1 MSIKIV
7 KGLEDLN
14 MKGFTKVVGEGWQ
27 SGSGLEVWANCAY
40 TQTGKSGEKA
50 TKLML
55 V

>member
-1 MSIKIV
+1 M
-7 KGLEDLN
+7 KGLEDLS
-14 MKGFTKVVGEGWQ
+14 MKGFTKVAGEGWQ
-27 SGSGLEVWANCAY
+27 GGSVLEFWASCAY